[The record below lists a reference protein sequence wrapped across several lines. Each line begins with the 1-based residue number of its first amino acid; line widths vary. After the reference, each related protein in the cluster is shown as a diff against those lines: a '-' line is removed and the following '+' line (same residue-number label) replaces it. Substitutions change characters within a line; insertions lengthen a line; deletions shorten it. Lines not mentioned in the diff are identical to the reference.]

1 MYSVLIRLDT
11 LAQSLAEDS
20 FTEIILNLE
29 KPKKVWVATVEVR
42 ISRLEGIRK
51 IAIVMNASTFENADD
66 IDYFI
71 TNFDLRIATPQWF
84 VDTYSQ
90 RNWVEV
96 FYREAK
102 GWLGLKEYQVRDKK
116 SLERHFILVFC
127 AYTFILWHKLTG
139 GLRRRWAN
147 KSLNTFPEALEAF
160 RTAISYRFVEWLNQN
175 REFIAY
181 KASLGFV
188 WA

>member
-1 MYSVLIRLDT
+1 
-11 LAQSLAEDS
+11 
-20 FTEIILNLE
+20 
-29 KPKKVWVATVEVR
+29 
-42 ISRLEGIRK
+42 
-51 IAIVMNASTFENADD
+51 MNASNFEDADD

-71 TNFDLRIATPQWF
+71 TNFDPIIATSQWF

-102 GWLGLKEYQVRDKK
+102 GWLGLKEYQIRDKK
-116 SLERHFILVFC
+116 SLKRHFVLVFC

-147 KSLNTFPEALEAF
+147 KPLNTFPAS
-160 RTAISYRFVEWLNQN
+160 IGSIPYRYFLS
-175 REFIAY
+175 FY
-181 KASLGFV
+181 KVAKPKF
-188 WA
+188 